1 MQIVVLADGDVGS
14 RPALDAAWPGW
25 LDPTARVVA
34 ADGGARHAD
43 ALGLAID
50 RWVGDGDSLGE
61 AGIEALAARG
71 IAIERAP
78 TDKDE
83 SDTELALRLA
93 LDLGASRITILGALG
108 GPRLDHAL
116 ANVAL
121 LTMPSLAGVE
131 VALLAVDVRLRL
143 LQSLRAAGAADAHDA
158 EAPVGLALQGL
169 PGGLVSLLPV
179 GDDVLGVST
188 EGLAYPLVDEPLLL
202 GRTRGLS
209 NVLLGHRGRVALH
222 QGRLLVIETPARLG
236 P

>member
-1 MQIVVLADGDVGS
+1 MQIIVLADGDVGP

-25 LDPTARVVA
+25 LDPGARVVA
-34 ADGGARHAD
+34 ADGGARHGD
-43 ALGLAID
+43 ALGLRID

-61 AGIEALAARG
+61 SGIEALAAQG

-83 SDTELALRLA
+83 SDTELALGVALELA
-93 LDLGASRITILGALG
+93 ASRVTILGALG

-116 ANVAL
+116 ANLAL

-131 VALLAVDVRLRL
+131 VVLLAVDVRVRL
-143 LQSLRAAGAADAHDA
+143 LQSLGPADDPDA
-158 EAPVGLALQGL
+158 DDPDALVGLALQGL

-179 GDDVLGVST
+179 GDDVVGVST

-209 NVLLGHRGRVALH
+209 NVLLGDRARVTLRH
-222 QGRLLVIETPARLG
+222 GRLLVIETPARLG
-236 P
+236 A